1 MSLTQ
6 SNSDLDEKKK
16 KKDGGYRHVLAGT
29 PAPCASGGGAVSS
42 TTPPQGLENQSLV
55 RQFPSLIVCEDQPG
69 PIQHPGEAQLM
80 HS

>member
-1 MSLTQ
+1 M
-6 SNSDLDEKKK
+6 
-16 KKDGGYRHVLAGT
+16 LAGT

-80 HS
+80 LSYPPRVKPCFPADAFSSSPCRR